1 MNIKSLP
8 YSASLLLFT
17 LVVFA
22 VTYIGLLFSF
32 VETPLAQIWFPTG
45 LSLVIMMW
53 QGVRY
58 LPAVFIGTAINY
70 VLLTHSFLLGGL
82 LAIGSTVEAVVGY
95 YLLTT
100 VGFQMHMKR
109 LRDVWYLFLYGG
121 VVSTLTG
128 AIISGISLY
137 YVQPSLWTSFFAAF
151 GLQWIG
157 NTTGVLI
164 LTPMLLYIVT
174 VAKQRWNITHVV
186 EFLVTVIFIVGI
198 TYIIFHTE
206 YLKES
211 LNFSFV
217 FLIFPFTTWSVIRFG
232 IPGAVISTYLISLNA
247 ILSAQMHS
255 GIFAAESYVMSII
268 VLDGFLIFL
277 STTSLALAALL
288 AERDDVEQSLRQS
301 EERYRIIA
309 ERTGQ
314 LVYDYTIATGH
325 IKWSGA
331 VESVTQYTP
340 EEFATVDIAVWE
352 QYIHPDDRAYAMQM
366 LDDAM
371 NAHTEY
377 HVEYRFRV
385 KDGSYATMLDRGT
398 FLYGEEGIAY
408 RMLGTMAN
416 ITKQKRMEEELRNS
430 EERFRVLVEKSTDGI
445 CLFDR
450 RGRLLYA
457 TPSVEQ
463 IAGFTVEEL
472 KKMNFLER
480 TDPAQ
485 RHMHRENIYTL
496 FHKGESVPSTQF
508 RFKHKNGSWIYLEGS
523 LTNLVHNPH
532 INAIV
537 CNFRNVTERVQAQ
550 EKIQRSLEEKEILL
564 KEVHHR
570 VKNNMQIISSLLNL
584 HSVSIS
590 DLRTRSLFLESQNR
604 VKSMALVHELLYQTQ
619 DLARI
624 DMAQYTE
631 RLISVLQ
638 SSFAAKTNHI
648 AISSKI
654 SNISLDIDS
663 AIPCGLIINELVTNA
678 LKHAFDQ
685 HRRGHIQITL
695 EWSGD
700 KTMTL
705 AVSDD
710 GKGAPNDLLVETR
723 PTLGLSLVQALSEQ
737 LKGTIHINTQ
747 KGTTVA
753 VTFPAIADTAR
764 IT

>member
-1 MNIKSLP
+1 MTIKSLP
-8 YSASLLLFT
+8 YSVLLLLLA
-17 LVVFA
+17 LVVFG
-22 VTYIGLLFSF
+22 VTYIGLLFSY

-45 LSLVIMMW
+45 LSLVIMLW
-53 QGVRY
+53 QGVRF
-58 LPAVFIGTAINY
+58 LPAVFIGTAVNY
-70 VLLTHSFLLGGL
+70 ILLTHSFLLGGL
-82 LAIGSTVEAVVGY
+82 LAVGSTAEAVVGY
-95 YLLTT
+95 YLLTA

-109 LRDVWYLFLYGG
+109 LRDVWYLFVYGG
-121 VVSTLTG
+121 VASTLTG
-128 AIISGISLY
+128 AIISGISLCY
-137 YVQPSLWTSFFAAF
+137 FQPSLWNSFFGVF
-151 GLQWIG
+151 GLQWLG

-164 LTPMLLYIVT
+164 LTPMLLYIMT
-174 VAKQRWNITHVV
+174 MEKQRWSMGRIV
-186 EFLVTVIFIVGI
+186 EFLVTVMVIIGI
-198 TYIIFHTE
+198 TYVIFHTE
-206 YLKES
+206 YLKGS

-217 FLIFPFTTWSVIRFG
+217 FLIFPFTIWSVIRYG

-247 ILSAQMHS
+247 ILSAQTHS

-331 VESVTQYTP
+331 IESVTQYTP
-340 EEFATVDIAVWE
+340 EEFSKVNISAWE
-352 QYIHPDDRAYAMQM
+352 RYIHPDDRTYAILK
-366 LDDAM
+366 LDEAM
-371 NAHTEY
+371 VTHTEY
-377 HVEYRFRV
+377 RVEYRFRV
-385 KDGSYATMLDRGT
+385 KDGSYAQILDRGT
-398 FLYGEEGIAY
+398 FLYAKDGTAL

-416 ITKQKRMEEELRNS
+416 ITDQKRIEEELRNS
-430 EERFRVLVEKSTDGI
+430 EERFRVLIEKSTDGI

-463 IAGFTVEEL
+463 MVGFTVEEL

-485 RHMHRENIYTL
+485 RHLHRENIYTL
-496 FHKGESVPSTQF
+496 FHKGESVPSTQL

-590 DLRTRSLFLESQNR
+590 DVQTRSLFLESQNR

-638 SSFAAKTNHI
+638 SSYSAKTNHI

-654 SNISLDIDS
+654 SNISLNIDS

-685 HRRGHIQITL
+685 RRRGHIQITL
-695 EWSGD
+695 ELSGD

-710 GKGAPNDLLVETR
+710 GKGAPNDVLAEA
-723 PTLGLSLVQALSEQ
+723 PSTLGLSLVQALVEQ
-737 LKGTIHINTQ
+737 LKGRMHINTQ
-747 KGTTVA
+747 RGTTVS
-753 VTFPAIADTAR
+753 VTFPANTDTVHV
-764 IT
+764 T

>member
-8 YSASLLLFT
+8 YRASLLLFT

-45 LSLVIMMW
+45 LSLVLMMW

-100 VGFQMHMKR
+100 VGFQMPMKR

-137 YVQPSLWTSFFAAF
+137 YVQPSLWNSFFAAF

-164 LTPMLLYIVT
+164 LTPMLLYIMT
-174 VAKQRWNITHVV
+174 VAKQRWSITHVV

-232 IPGAVISTYLISLNA
+232 ISGAVISTYLISLNA

-331 VESVTQYTP
+331 IESVTQYTP
-340 EEFATVDIAVWE
+340 EEFAAVDIAVWE

-472 KKMNFLER
+472 MKMNFLER

-485 RHMHRENIYTL
+485 RHIHRENIYTL

-624 DMAQYTE
+624 DMARYTE

-638 SSFAAKTNHI
+638 SSFAAKTNRI